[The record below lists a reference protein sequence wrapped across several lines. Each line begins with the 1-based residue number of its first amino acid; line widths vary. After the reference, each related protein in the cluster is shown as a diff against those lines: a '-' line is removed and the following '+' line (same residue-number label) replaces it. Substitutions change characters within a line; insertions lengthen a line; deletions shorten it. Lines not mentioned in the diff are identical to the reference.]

1 MKDIHIG
8 SWHYTHPN
16 ICPSQDNY
24 FIKSTFAIY
33 LVAPDKNGN

>member
-8 SWHYTHPN
+8 SWHYKHSN

-24 FIKSTFAIY
+24 FIKSKLQFI
-33 LVAPDKNGN
+33 